1 MANIAA
7 VVLVDGFQHL
17 EDEFFTKALA
27 FGSVWH
33 QTFNLCRFDSTG
45 LLLQFKRAIVTYRH
59 QSRLHGWELN
69 ATGLPQFA
77 VITALLAFIQDMLLD
92 EFEQG
97 RSVPVALTL
106 WAKGYQQHAIFLA
119 LVATLDP
126 LTVPI
131 LVRNLEDLSCPPARL
146 LIPGERVLTT
156 FKKIATYLE
165 WIHDHHLGW
174 PASPVHWTL
183 VIDLLIGNFYLWTFL
198 SFLCFFR
205 RGRLNLRW
213 EKC

>member
-45 LLLQFKRAIVTYRH
+45 LLLQFPRAIVTYRH

-77 VITALLAFIQDMLLD
+77 VITALLVFIQDMLLD

-119 LVATLDP
+119 LVATWDP

>member
-1 MANIAA
+1 MACIAA

-33 QTFNLCRFDSTG
+33 QTFNLCRFDSTD
-45 LLLQFKRAIVTYRH
+45 LLLQFPRAIVTYRH